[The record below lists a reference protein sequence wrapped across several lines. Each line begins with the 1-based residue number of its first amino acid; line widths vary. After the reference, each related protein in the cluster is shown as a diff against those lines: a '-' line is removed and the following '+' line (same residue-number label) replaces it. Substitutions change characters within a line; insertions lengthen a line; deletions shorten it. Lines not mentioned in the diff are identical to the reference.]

1 MLEICLPGRSKIN
14 SFVCEQNKNFQ
25 IIELSLTSLKP
36 IFFEVATMLG
46 NMLTKDEVEDFMRE
60 ADVVKFNYCFPPW
73 IFFDLIPFRMEM
85 EN

>member
-14 SFVCEQNKNFQ
+14 YFVCEQNKNFQ

-60 ADVVKFNYCFPPW
+60 ADVVKFNSCFHPW
-73 IFFDLIPFRMEM
+73 IFFYLIPFRMEM